1 MIRKDIKS
9 IINQLKD
16 ALVDI
21 DRLDD
26 NIYLNNYKKYLISE
40 EEKEKIFNLLDDVRE
55 QIFECQEKLTDFF
68 WKDEINKEATESHI
82 VLLFGF

>member
-1 MIRKDIKS
+1 MIKKDIKS

-26 NIYLNNYKKYLISE
+26 NIYLNNYKEYLISE

-55 QIFECQEKLTDFF
+55 QIFECQERLTDFL
-68 WKDEINKEATESHI
+68 ER
-82 VLLFGF
+82 